1 MVGSASP
8 VVVASVVEWVVLEE
22 ATNRH
27 HLVVAVRLLV
37 EVAIRAVLVEEAE
50 EE

>member
-1 MVGSASP
+1 
-8 VVVASVVEWVVLEE
+8 VVASVVEWVVLEE
-22 ATNRH
+22 ATNRR

-37 EVAIRAVLVEEAE
+37 EVAIRALLVEDSEVLEEAE